1 MSRRTKKSNSK
12 QIFLAILLIVIVI
25 FVGIYIG
32 KDIFFKSET
41 NIAKYNSM
49 NEENVSNQMS
59 QENLSNE
66 ISNKV
71 DLSIYNVEFK
81 LLAFGH
87 HRGIICFYSKD
98 CKLLL

>member
-41 NIAKYNSM
+41 NIAKYNY
-49 NEENVSNQMS
+49 
-59 QENLSNE
+59 
-66 ISNKV
+66 ISKPKKCLKTDFNK
-71 DLSIYNVEFK
+71 S
-81 LLAFGH
+81 
-87 HRGIICFYSKD
+87 
-98 CKLLL
+98 